1 MCKDPKLP
9 AEVTVYNWVLNRP
22 EFAKKY
28 RAAREM
34 QQERHLEE
42 IKAIS
47 DDGLNDTYIDDNG
60 NPRTDHDV
68 IARSKLRVDTRKWI
82 MARMAP
88 NKYGDKVDLNHG
100 VQPDNPLTSL
110 LQRIAGTGLPVIR
123 EDDDE

>member
-1 MCKDPKLP
+1 MP
-9 AEVTVYNWVLNRP
+9 AEVTVYQWVLHKP

-42 IKAIS
+42 IKEIS
-47 DDGLNDTYIDDNG
+47 DDGSNDTYLDDDG

-82 MARMAP
+82 MARMSP
-88 NKYGDKVDLNHG
+88 RKYGDKVDLNHG

-110 LQRIAGTGLPVIR
+110 LQRIAGSGLPVIK
-123 EDDDE
+123 EDHDE

>member
-1 MCKDPKLP
+1 MP
-9 AEVTVYNWVLNRP
+9 AEVTVYQWVLHKP

-42 IKAIS
+42 IKEIS
-47 DDGLNDTYIDDNG
+47 DDGINDTYIDEDG
-60 NPRTDHDV
+60 NERTNHDV

-82 MARMAP
+82 MARMSP
-88 NKYGDKVDLNHG
+88 RKYGDKVDLNHG

-110 LQRIAGTGLPVIR
+110 LQRIAGSGLPVIK
-123 EDDDE
+123 EDHDASDD